1 MLLLLFRRSYCR
13 VPTGTPTKPVATAG
27 RAYGQWYK
35 RNHSFIFRLPP
46 GVCKASATFTGTS
59 GIHEFQFRSG
69 FCQAVHIPWEDMDYD
84 YNHNYYLLARERDR
98 LGMGDFVISD
108 RPFQRWPCVTDFY
121 NPTCLAYLVQG
132 AITQGRRRYDQDEY
146 QSTDNRYYQP

>member
-13 VPTGTPTKPVATAG
+13 VPTGTPTRPVATTG
-27 RAYGQWYK
+27 RAMDSGTKGTTLCLQ
-35 RNHSFIFRLPP
+35 IAP

-84 YNHNYYLLARERDR
+84 YNHDYYLLARKEIDWGWET
-98 LGMGDFVISD
+98 L
-108 RPFQRWPCVTDFY
+108 
-121 NPTCLAYLVQG
+121 
-132 AITQGRRRYDQDEY
+132 
-146 QSTDNRYYQP
+146 